1 MNLPTQLLMNKINGI
16 SSRDLFHFLPKSSL
30 ITPALIRVKSLEM
43 VPLPSSVVISIQT
56 LNIVHL
62 FN

>member
-1 MNLPTQLLMNKINGI
+1 MNKINGI
-16 SSRDLFHFLPKSSL
+16 SSRYLFHFLPKSTL
-30 ITPALIRVKSLEM
+30 ITPVLMRVKSLEM